1 MDELSDNSRDWD
13 FVEPPR
19 EFPIVIRRS
28 IWQKLV
34 GFWVM
39 VLGPMIFGCLGIVI
53 WWRATRSLRITFEEH
68 RHWIGNLSLIL
79 LLATFIASLFLWVR
93 FFRVRGGRAIHLWP
107 DRMERLTWPRRH
119 VVPYREI
126 AKIHHFIES
135 TDYLLK
141 AIITD
146 ANGRTMFLSGVQWPV
161 HEVLSG
167 LDELAHPKMLERA
180 NDELKAGRVLEF
192 PEPHLRAVLHA
203 AALAVALVCA
213 VVGFALT
220 FYKMTSGQD
229 WEPKNMILYVVLFF
243 AAPYFLRWYRVSR
256 RSGVTLSATG
266 LCLLN
271 SADSEMRWKDIILA
285 VQQEHGVTLDAERSS
300 GPIRISD
307 CIANYGVLTSLI
319 SERLPESTE
328 WNHEDE

>member
-13 FVEPPR
+13 FVEPSR

-28 IWQKLV
+28 IWQKLM

-93 FFRVRGGRAIHLWP
+93 FYRVRGGRAIHLWP
-107 DRMERLTWPRRH
+107 DRMERLIWPRRH
-119 VVPYREI
+119 VVPYRDI

-146 ANGRTMFLSGVQWPV
+146 ANGRTMLLSGVQWPV

-167 LDELAHPKMLERA
+167 LDELAHPKMLDRA
-180 NDELKAGRVLEF
+180 NHELSAGRALEF

-213 VVGFALT
+213 VFGFALT

-285 VQQEHGVTLDAERSS
+285 VQQEHGVTLDAERST

-328 WNHEDE
+328 WDHEDE